1 MLYQANN
8 PHGGDIYGRPVTLD
22 VSVNTNPL
30 GPPPGVV
37 RAVVDAAQLLDRY
50 PDPHCRRLVAALAD
64 REGGPE
70 EAILCGAGAAELIFS
85 FCAALRPRTA
95 LELAPTFSEYAA
107 ALAAAGCR
115 VERCALEEEQG
126 FALTEKL
133 LEELERKNCEVV
145 FLCNPNNPTG
155 RLIPPALL
163 ESILALCERR
173 GGWLFVDECF
183 LELSDGG
190 RGASLAPLLRPGR
203 RLFLL
208 RAFTKSYAMAGLRLG
223 YCLCGAGALL
233 ERMGRQTQ
241 PWNVS
246 VPAQAAGLAALGE
259 EAYLRE
265 SRALIQSERRY
276 LREGLEALGLTVCP
290 SQANYLL
297 VKSPAELSGPLLDR
311 GILIRDCANYRGLG
325 PGWCRTAVRRREEN
339 RTLLNALGEILG

>member
-8 PHGGDIYGRPVTLD
+8 PHGGDVYGRPVTLD

-64 REGGPE
+64 REGVPE

-133 LEELERKNCEVV
+133 LEELERKSCEVV

-190 RGASLAPLLRPGR
+190 RGTSLAPLLRPGR

-223 YCLCGAGALL
+223 YCLCGEGALL

-276 LREGLEALGLTVCP
+276 LREGLEALGLTVCS

-325 PGWCRTAVRRREEN
+325 PGWYRAAVRTREEN
-339 RTLLNALGEILG
+339 LRFLEALRKTIP